1 MRTAALALLALLAL
15 LGAGCSDKKP
25 STTSTTSAPAA
36 ALPLPAP
43 TAPTSAPV
51 IPPQTRQLVTALVES
66 WTSTRATLQRWER
79 TDGGAWTA
87 VGASWPGVI
96 GKAGAAWGAGLHGKG
111 APDRE
116 GPTKREGDGKSPAG
130 VFEIGSAFGYADEPP
145 KGTRLDYTS
154 SGTGDLECIDDPASE
169 HYAKIVER
177 KQVPS
182 DWESSEQLLR
192 DDALYTWVVDILHN
206 PDRKPSAGSCIFLH
220 VWGGPES
227 STVGCT
233 AMEEPRLVD
242 LIKAL
247 DPAAKPVF
255 VLLPRADY
263 AALATAWG
271 LPAQ

>member
-1 MRTAALALLALLAL
+1 MKAAALAIVLLAA
-15 LGAGCSDKKP
+15 ACSDKKP

-36 ALPLPAP
+36 ALPLPRPPA
-43 TAPTSAPV
+43 AGVAV
-51 IPPQTRQLVTALVES
+51 IPPQTRQLVTALVDT

-79 TDGGAWTA
+79 KDGGAWTA
-87 VGASWPGVI
+87 VGAPWPAVI
-96 GKAGAAWGAGLHGKG
+96 GSTGAAWGAGLHGTG
-111 APDRE
+111 APGRE
-116 GPTKREGDGKSPAG
+116 GAVKKEGDKKSPAG
-130 VFEIGSAFGYADEPP
+130 AFEIGSAFGYADEPP
-145 KGTRLDYTS
+145 KGTRIDYTS

-169 HYAKIVER
+169 HYAKIIER

-192 DDALYTWVVDILHN
+192 DDALYTWVVNIIHN
-206 PDRKPSAGSCIFLH
+206 PDRKPGAGSCIFLH

-233 AMEEPRLVD
+233 AMEEPTLVE
-242 LIKAL
+242 LIKSL
-247 DPAAKPVF
+247 DPAANPVF

-263 AALATAWG
+263 AALAPAWG